1 MDGRHNDK
9 MDLMKCV
16 AIFSVVFLRL
26 ALPGLLRQAV
36 NCLARFAVPL
46 FFLSAGYFSWGKGTS
61 ALARNCRR
69 TGVRLLLA
77 CLPALLLGC
86 VLALRQG
93 ENVAAYLVG
102 RLEPVDS
109 LWVRNAWL
117 DGFPFFA
124 LGVWMGAHREQ
135 LRRLRPEALW
145 SGVALTVPLS
155 LAERRLVALWTCA
168 WAPSWLPFC

>member
-1 MDGRHNDK
+1 MVGRDLAGKSGRKLPPPPRHN
-9 MDLMKCV
+9 
-16 AIFSVVFLRL
+16 AL
-26 ALPGLLRQAV
+26 AL
-36 NCLARFAVPL
+36 LALV
-46 FFLSAGYFSWGKGTS
+46 
-61 ALARNCRR
+61 
-69 TGVRLLLA
+69 LLA
-77 CLPALLLGC
+77 IHLSLAENR
-86 VLALRQG
+86 VLAG
-93 ENVAAYLVG
+93 
-102 RLEPVDS
+102 LEPVDS